1 VVFTLDFEKT
11 FGKIEWDFLFIVL
24 SKLGFFSEWV
34 KWVLTLYWHSTF
46 EIKINGEIRNP
57 LNFHRSMKQG
67 CLLAPY
73 FFILTIDVLGYML
86 QDPKVEVE
94 GLTLP
99 KGGMLRD

>member
-1 VVFTLDFEKT
+1 
-11 FGKIEWDFLFIVL
+11 
-24 SKLGFFSEWV
+24 
-34 KWVLTLYWHSTF
+34 
-46 EIKINGEIRNP
+46 
-57 LNFHRSMKQG
+57 MKQG